1 MRFEAESKL
10 VREAVSAEYAEFVIA
25 ITELG
30 GVTALMGI
38 LALLFWWG
46 DRRQSALVISY
57 AIAGLAVMLALKT
70 VLALPRPPEDAMLV
84 ALEDEREGYGFPS
97 GHAFAATVVYGGLLS
112 MSDRAREPWTVA
124 GVGALVVAISLS
136 RVVIGVH
143 YLGDVIVGMLL
154 GVGFVVAMNRLTRG
168 VPAVGFA
175 VALVLAV
182 PALVI
187 TGVSEDTIL
196 AVGGALGGLLTAG
209 RIDGLPDLQ
218 SRLEGVALAAVGGGG
233 VVALQLV
240 ESVVSATLALGAL
253 YASLVAW
260 ILVAPVVVGHVGD
273 RLVGSAVVDR
283 RSSRYPDE

>member
-1 MRFEAESKL
+1 MRFEAESEL

-57 AIAGLAVMLALKT
+57 AIAGLAVLLAVKT
-70 VLALPRPPEDAMLV
+70 AFALPRPPEDAMLV

-112 MSDRAREPWTVA
+112 MSDRAREPWTVV
-124 GVGALVVAISLS
+124 GVVALVVAVSLS
-136 RVVIGVH
+136 RVVLGVH

-182 PALVI
+182 PALAI
-187 TGVSEDTIL
+187 TGVSEDTVL

-209 RIDGLPDLQ
+209 RIDRLPALR
-218 SRLEGVALAAVGGGG
+218 SRLEGVALAAVGGSGI
-233 VVALQLV
+233 VVLQV
-240 ESVVSATLALGAL
+240 AESVVDATLALGVL
-253 YASLVAW
+253 YAALVAW
-260 ILVAPVVVGHVGD
+260 IFVVPTVVGRVGD
-273 RLVGSAVVDR
+273 RLVDSSVDNR
-283 RSSRYPDE
+283 RSRRPTEE

>member
-1 MRFEAESKL
+1 MRLEAESEL

-70 VLALPRPPEDAMLV
+70 ALALPRPPEDAMLV
-84 ALEDEREGYGFPS
+84 ALESEREGYGFPS

-112 MSDRAREPWTVA
+112 VSNRSRETWAVA
-124 GVGALVVAISLS
+124 GVGALVIAISLS
-136 RVVIGVH
+136 RVVLGVH
-143 YLGDVIVGMLL
+143 YLGDVIVGALL

-175 VALVLAV
+175 IAIVLAV

-187 TGVSEDTIL
+187 TGGREDTIL

-209 RIDGLPDLQ
+209 RINGLPALR

-233 VVALQLV
+233 VVALQLA

-253 YASLVAW
+253 YAALVAW
-260 ILVAPVVVGHVGD
+260 IVVVPAVVGH
-273 RLVGSAVVDR
+273 VGSAVVDR
-283 RSSRYPDE
+283 RSGRYAEE